1 MTIQAF
7 ARLCGCNPQTL
18 RYYDKVALLKPSRVD
33 RFSGY
38 RHYDEGQALT
48 FVKIKNL
55 QAAGFA
61 IEEIKPLLSA
71 DDDEVYAAFEAKI
84 AEQQA
89 RLETMKEIQRSY
101 RSEMTTMRK
110 TVEKIRKDMAD
121 FDPTEEFGIEK
132 ARYDAICARVN
143 ETLTT
148 ALDSGCFRDFAFD
161 EEKHAPDPL
170 PKVLKDPTYR
180 TVYEKHG
187 WVHVK
192 DFFDEFATL
201 EDGAEYH
208 LAFALTPDKA
218 NQTTFSTT
226 VLILLLDA
234 NGSKNRSLHCSS
246 ADTQD
251 GQNHFWLLKRIY

>member
-18 RYYDKVALLKPSRVD
+18 RYYDRVDLLKPSRVD

-38 RHYDEGQALT
+38 RYYDEEQALL

-61 IEEIKPLLSA
+61 IEEIKGLLDA
-71 DDDEVYAAFEAKI
+71 DDEAIYQAFDRKI

-101 RSEMTTMRK
+101 RSEMTTMRQ
-110 TVEKIRKDMAD
+110 TIEDIRKAMTA
-121 FDPTEEFGIEK
+121 FDPTAEFGIDGGQ
-132 ARYDAICARVN
+132 YGGICAKGD
-143 ETLTT
+143 ELLGT
-148 ALDSGCFRDFAFD
+148 AMVSGCFRDFSYS
-161 EEKHAPDPL
+161 EERHAPEPL
-170 PKVLKDPTYR
+170 PKVLKDPAYR

-187 WVHVK
+187 WQHVK
-192 DFFDEFATL
+192 DFFDEFAVL
-201 EDGAEYH
+201 EDGGDYH
-208 LAFALTPDKA
+208 LVFALTPDKPNHTA
-218 NQTTFSTT
+218 FSTT
-226 VLILLLDA
+226 VLNLLLAA
-234 NGSKNRSLHCSS
+234 NPGKKRSLGCDT

>member
-18 RYYDKVALLKPSRVD
+18 RYYDRVDLLKPSRVD

-38 RHYDEGQALT
+38 RYYDEEQALL

-61 IEEIKPLLSA
+61 IEEIKGLLDA
-71 DDDEVYAAFEAKI
+71 DDEAIYQAFDRKI

-101 RSEMTTMRK
+101 RSEMTTMK
-110 TVEKIRKDMAD
+110 ETIDNIRKAMTD
-121 FDPTEEFGIEK
+121 FDPTAEFGIDR
-132 ARYDAICARVN
+132 ARYDDICARID
-143 ETLTT
+143 EMLTT
-148 ALDSGCFRDFAFD
+148 ALTSGCFAANSRM
-161 EEKHAPDPL
+161 APPESSPS
-170 PKVLKDPTYR
+170 PKR
-180 TVYEKHG
+180 CRR
-187 WVHVK
+187 
-192 DFFDEFATL
+192 
-201 EDGAEYH
+201 H
-208 LAFALTPDKA
+208 LVFALTPDKPNHTA
-218 NQTTFSTT
+218 FSTT
-226 VLILLLDA
+226 VLNLLLAA
-234 NGSKNRSLHCSS
+234 NPGKKRSLGCDT